1 MAAAL
6 AAVSLGGLD
15 NFGICV
21 WKTSA
26 GRRERRT
33 MRVADYGIEAVPGHR
48 NLGGI
53 FGTPVDGFSVTVT
66 QIP

>member
-1 MAAAL
+1 
-6 AAVSLGGLD
+6 
-15 NFGICV
+15 
-21 WKTSA
+21 
-26 GRRERRT
+26 